1 MNRMNTTRFMTQ
13 EELMEQ
19 LTEIDLRQQEEC
31 LAGGVPL
38 LVRNQKAYVDTG
50 DNHTL
55 IFGATGSKK
64 TRLLG
69 MPTVEILSRAG
80 ESFLVTDPKGE
91 IFEKTKESIR
101 KRGYQVYCLNLRDF
115 RNGVAWNPISL
126 PFDYYQRGDK
136 SKAVEMVCEL
146 ARMIAGENVQDPFWT
161 NTAADVITGLI
172 LILLKSA
179 SREECNIKSVLALW
193 EQYLENKEE
202 TMNMIS
208 GQFGGT
214 LIARKLRSLDNDS
227 NKTVGSIEAV
237 VATGLNRLSA
247 NEDFIEFL
255 SQEGMEFDTV
265 TREKTAI
272 FLIVPDENRFY
283 HFIASLFMEQM
294 YEVLIKEA
302 QRSPQLK
309 LKIRMNYIVDE
320 FANIPKMENMEA
332 MITAARSR
340 NIRFNLL
347 VQSKM
352 QLEEKYGSV
361 ASVICD
367 NCNNWIYLYSKDY
380 GLLSEISRLC
390 GNVIYDNHM
399 TVPLISEFELQHL
412 KKEEGEALVLA
423 GRNYPCI
430 VNLADIDE
438 YPLFVKKMETN
449 QSDGIIQTWLP
460 VCVFTLKKTKGRSTC
475 QYIFTKEMNER
486 RRRKEGLSRDT
497 WLVGACNGV
506 ILMEDNVTKQDV
518 LTGAGILR
526 LCLNEFA
533 DISDIEDLEW
543 YMADSS
549 IQQMYYTRLYSTN
562 PEMVFL
568 TLQELGTEH
577 FIPVQKNFIQKLK
590 GAGLC

>member
-13 EELMEQ
+13 EELMQ
-19 LTEIDLRQQEEC
+19 HLTEIDLGQQENC
-31 LAGGVPL
+31 QAGGVPL
-38 LVRNQKAYVDTG
+38 LVRNHKAYVDTG

-91 IFEKTKESIR
+91 IYEKTSESVQQ
-101 KRGYQVYCLNLRDF
+101 RGYQVYCLNLRDF
-115 RNGVAWNPISL
+115 RSGASWNPISL
-126 PFDYYQRGDK
+126 PFDYYQQGDK
-136 SKAVEMVCEL
+136 SKAVEMISEL
-146 ARMIAGENVQDPFWT
+146 ARMIVGENVQDPFWS

-172 LILLKSA
+172 LILLEIADK
-179 SREECNIKSVLALW
+179 EECNIKSVLSLW

-202 TMNMIS
+202 IMKLIRQQYS
-208 GQFGGT
+208 GT
-214 LIARKLRSLDNDS
+214 LIARKLRSLDNES
-227 NKTVGSIEAV
+227 NKTVGSIEAI

-247 NEDFIEFL
+247 NEEFVEFL
-255 SQEGMEFDTV
+255 SQKGMEFDKITS
-265 TREKTAI
+265 EKTAI
-272 FLIVPDENRFY
+272 YLIVPDENKFY

-302 QRSPQLK
+302 QKSPQQK

-320 FANIPKMENMEA
+320 FANIPKMENMDS

-347 VQSKM
+347 IQSKM
-352 QLEEKYGSV
+352 QLEDKYGPL

-367 NCNNWIYLYSKDY
+367 NCNNWVYLYSKDY
-380 GLLSEISRLC
+380 ELLSEISRLC

-399 TVPLISEFELQHL
+399 TIPLISEFELQHL

-423 GRNYPCI
+423 GRNFPCI

-438 YPLFVKKMETN
+438 YPLVKSSKSRAVS
-449 QSDGIIQTWLP
+449 QAWLP
-460 VCVFTLKKTKGRSTC
+460 VCVFTLKKPRNRSTC
-475 QYIFTKEMNER
+475 QYSLIREMNER
-486 RRRKEGLSRDT
+486 RRLKAGLSKDT

-506 ILMEDNVTKQDV
+506 ILIEDSVTKKEA
-518 LTGAGILR
+518 LTGMGILR
-526 LCLNEFA
+526 LCLNELA
-533 DISDIEDLEW
+533 DMDDSTDLEW
-543 YMADSS
+543 YTADSS
-549 IQQMYYTRLYSTN
+549 LQQAYYTQLYALS
-562 PEMVFL
+562 PEKVFM
-568 TLQELGTEH
+568 TIQEMGADKFTPLQKD
-577 FIPVQKNFIQKLK
+577 FVQKLK
-590 GAGLC
+590 GAGLW